1 MEVLMMVMVMRKWE
15 KMREASEQ
23 DQELRDLDSIT
34 LIQTLSKQLE
44 LLLAT
49 QALN

>member
-15 KMREASEQ
+15 KMREALEQ
-23 DQELRDLDSIT
+23 DQELRVLDSTT
-34 LIQTLSKQLE
+34 LIQTLSRQLE